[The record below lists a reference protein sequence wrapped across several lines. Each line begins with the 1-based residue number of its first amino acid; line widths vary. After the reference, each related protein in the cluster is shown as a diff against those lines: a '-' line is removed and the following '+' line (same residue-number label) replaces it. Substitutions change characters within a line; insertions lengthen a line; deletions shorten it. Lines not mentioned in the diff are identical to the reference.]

1 MPDLPEL
8 PYGFRY
14 IEYADT
20 TKDLR
25 SFVPEMDM
33 YTLLD
38 YYQWSLESHSLV
50 IIREVE
56 EKIAAVAHVTIHE
69 DHVMLEMLVRNK
81 LHSYHGSAG
90 DLVVLVE
97 KLIAQHYE
105 KKQVRL
111 EAMEHTVK
119 YYSGRGYKIY
129 SKPYR
134 DVTWG
139 DLTPMKKRLDSS

>member
-14 IEYADT
+14 IKYADT
-20 TKDLR
+20 TKDLK

-38 YYQWSLESHSLV
+38 YYQWSLEPNSLV

-56 EKIAAVAHVTIHE
+56 EKISAVAHVTIHE

-97 KLIAQHYE
+97 KMISLHYG
-105 KKQVRL
+105 KKQVCL
-111 EAMEHTVK
+111 EAMEHIVK

-129 SKPYR
+129 GKSYS

-139 DLTPMKKRLDSS
+139 DLTPMKKQLNSS